1 MIPPSKSV
9 ISVPPGARE
18 STTRSSESPV
28 RAVLSRVV
36 SPIVLLWGNTRARIG
51 LVMLSLF
58 ILVAL
63 LAPWIAPYSPTNESF
78 GVMLPPSPAHLLGTT
93 QLGQDV
99 LSQLIWG
106 SRTSLVVGAAAG
118 GLVTSVAIL
127 IGLISGFLQGWVDDV
142 LMLITNV
149 ALVIP
154 GFPLMVVLSA
164 YIPVHGMGVIIIV
177 LSVTG
182 WAWGARVLRSQ
193 MISLRSRDYVT
204 SAAFSGDG
212 MLRIVFRE
220 ILPNMTSLIAASFM
234 GAAMGAILGE
244 AGLEFLGF
252 GNPQVV
258 SWGTMLYWAENSSAL
273 LAGQWAWIF
282 APGLALA
289 LLGTAIAF
297 INFGIDIISNPK
309 LEA

>member
-1 MIPPSKSV
+1 MSAALSSPPSPAPRSAAV
-9 ISVPPGARE
+9 SVPATASVFAR
-18 STTRSSESPV
+18 
-28 RAVLSRVV
+28 VLS
-36 SPIVLLWGNTRARIG
+36 PLALLWANPRSRIG
-51 LVMLSLF
+51 MCMLGGF
-58 ILVAL
+58 ILMAVF
-63 LAPWIAPYSPTNESF
+63 APWIAPYSPTDQAF
-78 GVMLPPSPAHLLGTT
+78 GAMLPPSRAHLLGTT

-99 LSQLIWG
+99 FSQLVYG
-106 SRTSLVVGAAAG
+106 ARTSLLVGAAAG
-118 GLVTSVAIL
+118 GLVTLVAVV
-127 IGLISGFLQGWVDDV
+127 IGLLAGFLQGWVDDI
-142 LMLITNV
+142 LMLLTNV

-164 YIPVHGMGVIIIV
+164 YIPVHGVGVIIIV

-182 WAWGARVLRSQ
+182 WAWGARVLRAQ
-193 MISLRSRDYVT
+193 MITLRARDYVT

-212 MLRIVFRE
+212 VLRIVFRE

-297 INFGIDIISNPK
+297 INFGIDLISNPK

>member
-1 MIPPSKSV
+1 M
-9 ISVPPGARE
+9 
-18 STTRSSESPV
+18 
-28 RAVLSRVV
+28 RAVVASLV
-36 SPIVLLWGNTRARIG
+36 SSFGLLWSNWRARLG
-51 LVMLSLF
+51 LVMVGGF
-58 ILVAL
+58 IVIAI
-63 LAPWIAPYSPTNESF
+63 LAPWLAPYSPTSQAF
-78 GVMLPPSPAHLLGTT
+78 GRMLPPSAAHLLGTT

-99 LSQLIWG
+99 FSQLIWG
-106 SRTSLVVGAAAG
+106 ARTSLLVGAAAG
-118 GLVTSVAIL
+118 GLVTLIAIV
-127 IGLISGFLQGWVDDV
+127 IGLLSGFLQGWVDDV
-142 LMLITNV
+142 LMLLTNV

-154 GFPLMVVLSA
+154 GFPLMIVLSA
-164 YIPVHGMGVIIIV
+164 YIPVHGVGVIIIV

-193 MISLRSRDYVT
+193 MISLRSRDYVA
-204 SAAFSGDG
+204 SAEFSGESV
-212 MLRIVFRE
+212 LRIVFRE

-273 LAGQWAWIF
+273 IAGQWAWIF

-289 LLGTAIAF
+289 LLGVGIAF

>member
-1 MIPPSKSV
+1 
-9 ISVPPGARE
+9 
-18 STTRSSESPV
+18 
-28 RAVLSRVV
+28 
-36 SPIVLLWGNTRARIG
+36 
-51 LVMLSLF
+51 
-58 ILVAL
+58 
-63 LAPWIAPYSPTNESF
+63 
-78 GVMLPPSPAHLLGTT
+78 
-93 QLGQDV
+93 
-99 LSQLIWG
+99 
-106 SRTSLVVGAAAG
+106 
-118 GLVTSVAIL
+118 
-127 IGLISGFLQGWVDDV
+127 
-142 LMLITNV
+142 
-149 ALVIP
+149 
-154 GFPLMVVLSA
+154 
-164 YIPVHGMGVIIIV
+164 
-177 LSVTG
+177 
-182 WAWGARVLRSQ
+182 

>member
-1 MIPPSKSV
+1 M
-9 ISVPPGARE
+9 
-18 STTRSSESPV
+18 
-28 RAVLSRVV
+28 
-36 SPIVLLWGNTRARIG
+36 LL
-51 LVMLSLF
+51 
-58 ILVAL
+58 
-63 LAPWIAPYSPTNESF
+63 
-78 GVMLPPSPAHLLGTT
+78 
-93 QLGQDV
+93 
-99 LSQLIWG
+99 
-106 SRTSLVVGAAAG
+106 
-118 GLVTSVAIL
+118 
-127 IGLISGFLQGWVDDV
+127 
-142 LMLITNV
+142 TNV

-164 YIPVHGMGVIIIV
+164 YIPVHGIGVIIVV

-193 MISLRSRDYVT
+193 MISLRSRDYVS

-212 MLRIVFRE
+212 ILRIVFRE

-273 LAGQWAWIF
+273 ISGQWAWIF

-289 LLGTAIAF
+289 VLGPGIAF

>member
-1 MIPPSKSV
+1 MMR
-9 ISVPPGARE
+9 GMGR
-18 STTRSSESPV
+18 
-28 RAVLSRVV
+28 
-36 SPIVLLWGNTRARIG
+36 IVAPLTLLWGNTRARIG
-51 LVMLSLF
+51 LIMLAFF
-58 ILVAL
+58 ILVAA
-63 LAPWIAPYSPTNESF
+63 LAPWLSPYNPTDQAFGAMLAPSH
-78 GVMLPPSPAHLLGTT
+78 AHLLGTT

-106 SRTSLVVGAAAG
+106 ARTSLLVGAAAG
-118 GLVTSVAIL
+118 ALVTFIAVV
-127 IGLISGFLQGWVDDV
+127 IGLLAGFLQGWTDDV
-142 LMLITNV
+142 LMLLTNV

-164 YIPVHGMGVIIIV
+164 YIPVHGIGVIIIV

-193 MISLRSRDYVT
+193 MISLRARDYVT

-212 MLRIVFRE
+212 VLRIVFRE
-220 ILPNMTSLIAASFM
+220 ILPNMTSLIAAGFM

-297 INFGIDIISNPK
+297 VNFGVDILSNPK